1 MNAKI
6 SVFVIWVEAI
16 MYLLLFNLHDCTF
29 NFRKQNL
36 FTELQNVIDWNAMLL
51 KIDCVFFEGNPR
63 QSILQREAKND
74 SLKKNW
80 FQMSNTTSSISE
92 KLKENKNEI

>member
-1 MNAKI
+1 
-6 SVFVIWVEAI
+6 
-16 MYLLLFNLHDCTF
+16 
-29 NFRKQNL
+29 
-36 FTELQNVIDWNAMLL
+36 MLL

-63 QSILQREAKND
+63 QSILQRVAKND

-80 FQMSNTTSSISE
+80 VQMRYTTSSISE